1 MTSEELKKARNALGL
16 SAMGLAR
23 KLGMDGRWDDRTV
36 RRWESGQHPVPDH
49 VVKAVKEMINF
60 AERQR
65 GK

>member
-1 MTSEELKKARNALGL
+1 MDAKELKTARTALGL

-49 VVKAVKEMINF
+49 VAKVVTDMISL
-60 AERQR
+60 R
-65 GK
+65 GDV